1 MIQYARRIQFIEY
14 RPTKHQEHVVLNA
27 GRAPKFDRKDMV
39 YSTNNKIQDG
49 QWHELGLSRTNMGI
63 DNAKAETSYEFVFDK
78 SGADPK
84 CWTER
89 LGF

>member
-1 MIQYARRIQFIEY
+1 MN
-14 RPTKHQEHVVLNA
+14 LNA

-63 DNAKAETSYEFVFDK
+63 GNAKAETSYEFAFDK
-78 SGADPK
+78 SGADPT

>member
-1 MIQYARRIQFIEY
+1 M
-14 RPTKHQEHVVLNA
+14 
-27 GRAPKFDRKDMV
+27 

-63 DNAKAETSYEFVFDK
+63 GIGIGIGIGNAKAETSYEFVLDK
-78 SGADPK
+78 MGAAPT
-84 CWTER
+84 CCTER

>member
-1 MIQYARRIQFIEY
+1 
-14 RPTKHQEHVVLNA
+14 
-27 GRAPKFDRKDMV
+27 MV

-63 DNAKAETSYEFVFDK
+63 GNAKAETSYEFVLDK
-78 SGADPK
+78 LGAAPT

>member
-1 MIQYARRIQFIEY
+1 MN
-14 RPTKHQEHVVLNA
+14 LNA

-49 QWHELGLSRTNMGI
+49 QWHELGLSRTNMGTG
-63 DNAKAETSYEFVFDK
+63 NAKAETSYEFVLDK
-78 SGADPK
+78 LGAAPT

>member
-1 MIQYARRIQFIEY
+1 MN
-14 RPTKHQEHVVLNA
+14 LNA

-63 DNAKAETSYEFVFDK
+63 GIGIGIGIGNAKAETSYEFVLDK
-78 SGADPK
+78 MGAAPT

>member
-1 MIQYARRIQFIEY
+1 MN
-14 RPTKHQEHVVLNA
+14 LNA

-63 DNAKAETSYEFVFDK
+63 GIGIGNAKAETSYEFVLDK
-78 SGADPK
+78 MGAAPT
-84 CWTER
+84 CCTER